1 MASIPRIVK
10 LLSNYKY
17 IQLNDGTSGTAVLID
32 EDLFV
37 YIVEKYDG
45 LSRMMEFVGSLEDKA
60 TYLHRHTYELGM
72 RGLNMMSN
80 QKQVQSLVKKSNAL
94 QDLFQ
99 STLVLIAGDI
109 TRLIKEEAVLT
120 VLDPTMN
127 INNIVNEEK
136 AACLSAISLPTI
148 ENSQFDVDYQSLT
161 ILPCG
166 A

>member
-1 MASIPRIVK
+1 MAIEDRKIQPLASIPRIVK

-80 QKQVQSLVKKSNAL
+80 
-94 QDLFQ
+94 
-99 STLVLIAGDI
+99 
-109 TRLIKEEAVLT
+109 
-120 VLDPTMN
+120 
-127 INNIVNEEK
+127 
-136 AACLSAISLPTI
+136 
-148 ENSQFDVDYQSLT
+148 
-161 ILPCG
+161 
-166 A
+166 